1 MKAII
6 KMALAAM
13 PLLLVAC
20 DDDVKEPGKTPAG
33 PGDGIQFT
41 LSAGNESRTMYDDQW
56 NPSDNLQGVY
66 WGNYI
71 ASEKDNIRIYCA
83 QAVKN
88 QAATYEVTPNT
99 TGDKSV
105 AAYITNNNGQD
116 GSMQWNTPGTEHK
129 FYAFYPA
136 DQAGEKL
143 LDGTENTI
151 RATVATGQSP
161 TSYRGVMGNTV
172 WQGEG
177 TNVLQEVENN
187 STLSTANKTTVYA
200 NPDMSAAIM
209 VAKTAITAKDK
220 NEAVPLNFNVLA
232 DVIDITLN
240 GPVTPNQLSGN
251 ANPDATNTA
260 VKIYTVTLEA
270 FKTVTDANGTH
281 TEVDDSKVISGDFD
295 LNMETGVVSNPSGNA
310 TVQLQTSA
318 IYKVMKDGK
327 EQDVQFYPTLH
338 ARAAVTS
345 GAPSADQVDQLRLRA
360 FIIPGSIKNLEEL
373 QVRVM
378 TNFGEYVQQ
387 LKSFDLNSSDP
398 VQGKIYPIKLGYFY
412 YRGTQFD
419 LSRWVGQ
426 LNPNIYLS
434 ELSIPGAWH
443 ASNTNYQ
450 GVAANDLQAQY
461 NAGVRAFEVHTI
473 NGITPYTDYKF
484 ETKLTT
490 SNIETQIK
498 DDGYYTYHYNEKNV
512 GNISQEA
519 TRGSEST
526 ITDQYGLY
534 WSGTNMVITQRR
546 TITYQLLPKFAL
558 RLYRSRNI
566 TSSTEDPDAAT
577 VGSFSDAL
585 IALANKMNPDGLM
598 FFEFGFE
605 RGQTG
610 GIKRP
615 VNVPTKTVTVDQYRT
630 TTYRGTLNG
639 SGPEN
644 SIEWTIP
651 TTGIFT
657 DEAWIDEPDTKKI
670 SYGDTYQLNDEP
682 AWCIAVESCLNRLKE
697 TNGDKTGKPILYT
710 DEVTA
715 ETTIKNV
722 QGKVIVKINTNNAD
736 NETVGVGWSGNTP
749 ALFSRWVNGSASKPL
764 TVNLEWGRPVAPQ
777 DGYENFAGGN
787 GTGAPTTK
795 LRWCFS
801 EQDNVGKTT
810 DDRIKAIDLM
820 NARAYANYSEG
831 LHRTFYE
838 ISLGGYLGGG
848 NTATEKDCQD
858 LAKVLNPYA
867 LQKITNPARNACPLG
882 LVFMNYVVD
891 PNDEYSSKDLIRAI
905 INNNAAF
912 LLNRAPSTPG
922 GTTGQSNLRQNT
934 NSSFDNTTGTLSPLR

>member
-105 AAYITNNNGQD
+105 AAYITNNKGQD

-209 VAKTAITAKDK
+209 VAKTAITAKDE

-270 FKTVTDANGTH
+270 FRTVTDANGTH

-360 FIIPGSIKNLEEL
+360 FIIPGSIRNLEEL

-387 LKSFDLNSSDP
+387 LKSFDLTSSDP

-419 LSRWVGQ
+419 LSRWIGQ
-426 LNPNIYLS
+426 LNPKIYLS
-434 ELSIPGAWH
+434 ELSIPGSWH

-450 GVAANDLQAQY
+450 GDAANDMQAQY

-473 NGITPYTDYKF
+473 NGTIPFTDATFGTQVTSSNVEGLQFYDDVLNPKESTNVEITGGNITWDRYVGKYKRTGATVT
-484 ETKLTT
+484 ETK
-490 SNIETQIK
+490 
-498 DDGYYTYHYNEKNV
+498 Y
-512 GNISQEA
+512 A
-519 TRGSEST
+519 
-526 ITDQYGLY
+526 
-534 WSGTNMVITQRR
+534 
-546 TITYQLLPKFAL
+546 TYQQMPKIAL

-566 TSSTEDPDAAT
+566 TSSTMNPTE
-577 VGSFSDAL
+577 SFSNAL

-605 RGQTG
+605 RGADGVTH
-610 GIKRP
+610 RP
-615 VNVPTKTVTVDQYRT
+615 VFVPCKTLTTTQRRQKIDQEFYGNGYDPNNLNWDTSGVFSDNDPWETVSENVPSYDQ
-630 TTYRGTLNG
+630 
-639 SGPEN
+639 
-644 SIEWTIP
+644 
-651 TTGIFT
+651 
-657 DEAWIDEPDTKKI
+657 
-670 SYGDTYQLNDEP
+670 TYQLADGP
-682 AWCIAVESCLNRLKE
+682 AWCIAVESCLKRLEKAE
-697 TNGDKTGKPILYT
+697 GKKPDKPMLHNTP
-710 DEVTA
+710 VTPY
-715 ETTIKNV
+715 TTIEDV
-722 QGKVIVKINTNNAD
+722 QGQVIAKINTNGD
-736 NETVGVGWSGNTP
+736 ENEVIGIGWSGNTP
-749 ALFSRWVNGSASKPL
+749 ALFSRWENGSGKTPM
-764 TVNLEWGRPVAPQ
+764 TINLQWGKPVAPTPVE
-777 DGYENFAGGN
+777 ENKDA
-787 GTGAPTTK
+787 
-795 LRWCFS
+795 LHWCFT
-801 EQDNVGKTT
+801 ELDNVDK
-810 DDRIKAIDLM
+810 DYSVADRKSAIDAM
-820 NARAYANYSEG
+820 NAEAFKNYQEG
-831 LHRTFYE
+831 NHRTFYE
-838 ISLGGYLGGG
+838 TSLGGYTGDGTP
-848 NTATEKDCQD
+848 TAAKCLD
-858 LAKVLNPYA
+858 LAYQLNPYA

-882 LVFMNYVVD
+882 LVFMNYVI
-891 PNDEYSSKDLIRAI
+891 PPSEETYQSGALIRAI

-912 LLNRAPSTPG
+912 LLNRDTSGKPG